1 MTNTKIIC
9 IAFLFFVLIGLLAG
23 CSSLKFYE
31 VSNKYNTTKY
41 QNVSILITRMGHFYP
56 GMLDRISDQS
66 DYAIRIPIYRY
77 NPHSAKF
84 TDVYIESKQRIR
96 ASLPEYPYYR
106 QRNGHTSA
114 YYGNIT
120 TPIKNTVINFFKNR
134 GKEVCDVQVQ
144 AVKWEPKLSE
154 LKISDI
160 LKKLNGV
167 SDILFVLHY
176 MDVGYYRIKGGGINS
191 ETKGRFLNHLYNSIA
206 IFDLDTGERILF
218 RDGGLV
224 SRIRV
229 IDRMVR
235 DQQLMNNPKYKNRI
249 KYEKS
254 RSTSGALIQIS
265 ENFSTDLSSD
275 EIVDIAMIY
284 LERDLNKIIP

>member
-1 MTNTKIIC
+1 M
-9 IAFLFFVLIGLLAG
+9 
-23 CSSLKFYE
+23 KFYE
-31 VSNKYNTTKY
+31 VSNKYNNKKY
-41 QNVSILITRMGHFYP
+41 QKVSILITRMGHFYP
-56 GMLDRISDQS
+56 GMLGRISDQT
-66 DYAIRIPIYRY
+66 DYAIRIPIYEY
-77 NPHSAKF
+77 NPYNAKF
-84 TDVYIESKQRIR
+84 TDVYIDSEQRIR

-106 QRNGHTSA
+106 QRHGHTSA

-120 TPIKNTVINFFKNR
+120 TPIKNTVFNFFEDR
-134 GKEVCDVQVQ
+134 GKEVYDVQVQ

-191 ETKGRFLNHLYNSIA
+191 ETKGRFLNNLYNSIA

-224 SRIRV
+224 SRISV
-229 IDRMVR
+229 IDRMVH
-235 DQQLMNNPKYKNRI
+235 DKQLMNNPKFNNRI

-254 RSTSGALIQIS
+254 KATSGAFIQIS
-265 ENFSTDLSSD
+265 ENFSTDLSPD